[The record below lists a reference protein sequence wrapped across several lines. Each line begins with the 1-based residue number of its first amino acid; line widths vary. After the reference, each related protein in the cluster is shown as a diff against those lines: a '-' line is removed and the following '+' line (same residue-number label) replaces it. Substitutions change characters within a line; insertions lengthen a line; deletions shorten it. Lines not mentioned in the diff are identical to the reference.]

1 MLFRLFDCLFKDLV
15 VISFQMPQYL
25 LQAGYDKIACTQ
37 PRRIACIALANR
49 VGFETLNEYGN
60 EIGYQIR
67 FEKNKSDKTRVLF
80 LTEGLLL
87 RQISGDS
94 GLSGYNI
101 LVLDEVHERHIHTDF
116 LLGAVKC
123 LIQVRDDLKVSVSF
137 KTLVDT

>member
-1 MLFRLFDCLFKDLV
+1 
-15 VISFQMPQYL
+15 MPQYL
-25 LQAGYDKIACTQ
+25 LQAGYENIACTQ
-37 PRRIACIALANR
+37 PRRIACVALANR

-67 FEKNKSDKTRVLF
+67 FEKNTSDKTRVLF

-87 RQISGDS
+87 RQISGDPS
-94 GLSGYNI
+94 LSGYNV

-123 LIQVRDDLKVSVSF
+123 LIQVRDDLKVTFAIHSLLDKLFGHFIINQLYDIS
-137 KTLVDT
+137 LMHN